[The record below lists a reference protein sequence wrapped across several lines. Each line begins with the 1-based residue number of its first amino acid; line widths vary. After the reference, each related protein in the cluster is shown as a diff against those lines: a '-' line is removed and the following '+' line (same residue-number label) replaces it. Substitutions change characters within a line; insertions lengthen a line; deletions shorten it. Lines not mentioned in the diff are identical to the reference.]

1 MVQLSICNLCKKV
14 GEKSIFTRSKFI
26 DSLFIYAKGGCG
38 GNGQPRYGGI
48 GGRGGHV
55 VCQVI
60 PDATLESVKR
70 LMKGRKLTA
79 ASGDHSL
86 PQRLAG
92 RHGEDKII
100 DVPAGITAY
109 TDVGTKIGE
118 LNAEGDS
125 LILAQGGVGG
135 NPQNGWLGKQGQEIG
150 IRLELKLIA
159 DVGLVGFPNAG
170 KSTFLKAISKARPK
184 IAGYPFTT
192 IKPNVGVIKYDDF
205 RQITLADLPGLIEGA
220 HRNLGMGH
228 NFLRHVERTKLI
240 AMIVDVNGFQLSN
253 KHFHRSCVE
262 TVLLLNKELEL
273 YKKNLLDK
281 PIMLVVNKMD
291 KEGAQDIYDGISD
304 TLHNLK
310 DHLHNYPEE
319 FHPERVIKFQ
329 SIVPISAKFNQADIF
344 DVKLKIRNLL
354 DILAEEEEEMVNAEI
369 KLVKQLKHELTE
381 HQGSMSI

>member
-253 KHFHRSCVE
+253 KHIHRSCVE